1 MQTLKKII
9 GIDPG
14 LINTGWGLI
23 EVEGNV
29 IRHIDHGLI
38 KIKTSDDI
46 AVRLL
51 NIYEALILILSKHM
65 PHEASIEKT
74 FVNKN
79 PNSSLKLGHAR
90 GVILL
95 ALAKKKLK
103 CFEYAPNQ
111 IKKSIVGRG
120 HADKEQIAMMVTML
134 LSKKIEGTSDV
145 SDALAIAI
153 THAYQKHNKIA
164 EFLS

>member
-1 MQTLKKII
+1 M
-9 GIDPG
+9 
-14 LINTGWGLI
+14 
-23 EVEGNV
+23 EFF
-29 IRHIDHGLI
+29 I

-65 PHEASIEKT
+65 PDEASIEKT

-120 HADKEQIAMMVTML
+120 HADKDQIATMVTML

>member
-51 NIYEALILILSKHM
+51 NIYEALILMLSKHM
-65 PHEASIEKT
+65 PDEASIEKT

-95 ALAKKKLK
+95 ALAKKKLT

-120 HADKEQIAMMVTML
+120 HADKDQIATMVTML
-134 LSKKIEGTSDV
+134 LSKKIEGNSDV

>member
-65 PHEASIEKT
+65 PDEASIEKT

-79 PNSSLKLGHAR
+79 PNSSLKLGYAR

-120 HADKEQIAMMVTML
+120 HADKDQIATMVTML

>member
-65 PHEASIEKT
+65 PDEASIEKT

-95 ALAKKKLK
+95 ALAKKKLT

-120 HADKEQIAMMVTML
+120 HADKDQIATMVTML

>member
-46 AVRLL
+46 SVRLL
-51 NIYEALILILSKHM
+51 NIYEALILILSEHM

>member
-1 MQTLKKII
+1 
-9 GIDPG
+9 
-14 LINTGWGLI
+14 
-23 EVEGNV
+23 
-29 IRHIDHGLI
+29 
-38 KIKTSDDI
+38 
-46 AVRLL
+46 
-51 NIYEALILILSKHM
+51 M
-65 PHEASIEKT
+65 PDEASIEKT

-79 PNSSLKLGHAR
+79 PTSSLKLGHAR

-120 HADKEQIAMMVTML
+120 HADKDQIATMVTML

>member
-14 LINTGWGLI
+14 LIHTGWGLI

-38 KIKTSDDI
+38 KIKTNDDI

-65 PHEASIEKT
+65 PDEASIEKT

-79 PNSSLKLGHAR
+79 PTSSLKLGHAR

-120 HADKEQIAMMVTML
+120 HADKDQIATMVTML

>member
-14 LINTGWGLI
+14 LIHTGWGLI

-38 KIKTSDDI
+38 KIKTNDDI

-51 NIYEALILILSKHM
+51 NIYEALILILSKYM
-65 PHEASIEKT
+65 PDEASIEKT

-79 PNSSLKLGHAR
+79 PTSSLKLGHAR

-111 IKKSIVGRG
+111 IKKSIVGHG
-120 HADKEQIAMMVTML
+120 HADKDQIATMVTML